1 MHPAISA
8 LLMLFFV
15 LLCLLGILANGF
27 IVLVLGREWRRRGRL
42 LPLDMILISLGTS
55 RFFLQWVGMVHNLY
69 YFLHL
74 ESYNRG
80 LVRQLFGLH
89 WDFLNSTTFWF
100 GAWLSV
106 LFCVKIATFTH
117 PTFLWLKWRFPGSV
131 PWLLLGSLLISS
143 IVTLLFFWGNRAVH
157 QGFLLRNIAGNMTY
171 REWNQK
177 LEIHYFLPLK
187 VVTMSIPYSVFLVF
201 MMLLIN
207 SLRRHRRTMQ
217 SIAYGLQ
224 DPSTQA
230 HTKALRSLV
239 SFLVLY
245 ALSFGSMIITAAGYF
260 SLRSDWYWPWQI
272 LIFLCTSVHPFILI
286 FSNLRLRG
294 VFRQLLLLA
303 QGFWVA

>member
-1 MHPAISA
+1 M
-8 LLMLFFV
+8 LLFV
-15 LLCLLGILANGF
+15 LLCFLGILANGF

-42 LPLDMILISLGTS
+42 LPSDLILFSLGAS
-55 RFFLQWVGMVHNLY
+55 RFFLQWVGMVHNFY

-74 ESYNRG
+74 ENYNRG

-89 WDFLNSTTFWF
+89 WDFLNSATFWF
-100 GAWLSV
+100 GTWLSV

-131 PWLLLGSLLISS
+131 PRLLLGSLLMSS

-157 QGFLLRNIAGNMTY
+157 QGFLLRNIAGNLTY
-171 REWNQK
+171 REWNKK
-177 LEIHYFLPLK
+177 LEIYYFLPMK
-187 VVTMSIPYSVFLVF
+187 VVTLSIPYSVFLVF

-217 SIAYGLQ
+217 SNAHGLQ

-245 ALSFGSMIITAAGYF
+245 ALSFGALMITALGYF

-294 VFRQLLLLA
+294 VFRQVLLRA
-303 QGFWVA
+303 RGFWVA